1 MQRLRVGY
9 VGVAYSSYYAE
20 ENDQYGRAR
29 RGLEELSRELN
40 FDLVAIPYGLTDM
53 ALTEQAAAE
62 LRAQKVDLLLLQTA
76 ACALGEQILTLRDV
90 APYLGLWATPNPAAE
105 GPIQL
110 HSFVSMSHYA
120 SILKRYLRHEERS
133 FKWFYGHVEEDSFRR
148 RFAITVRALTAIKKM
163 AAARIGW
170 VGGLSPGFYNMQFD
184 ERKLFARFGLRVAV
198 HELAEVVE
206 MAKTMNAADAAA
218 VGGELRLVA
227 REVAT
232 SSGALDKGARL
243 YLALKQLATDNGYD
257 ALAVE
262 CWPKFQALYGVA
274 PCMAYSWLG
283 SEDNLAVACEGDVL
297 GAASM
302 LLLNYLTGAAGSA
315 TLLDLAAIDPASATM
330 LMWHCGVTPR
340 HWANKD
346 GVAWVDHTTLGRKSP
361 TFYGVAGDLVF
372 APQATTIT
380 YIGDDISR
388 LLVLSAQV
396 VERETKGFDGTRG
409 WFSEF
414 ALNGEPI
421 SMPDLVNTLI
431 VRGHEHHYAVGQ
443 GDVSQELLET
453 AAWLKLQTVDRVP
466 ARDYLQMEG
475 INVL

>member
-1 MQRLRVGY
+1 MARLRVGY
-9 VGVAYSSYYAE
+9 VGVAYSSYFAE
-20 ENDQYGRAR
+20 EHDQYGRAR
-29 RGLEELSRELN
+29 RGLEELSRELD
-40 FDLVAIPYGLTDM
+40 FDLVAIPYGLTDI

-62 LRAQKVDLLLLQTA
+62 LRAQRVDLLLLQTS
-76 ACALGEQILTLRDV
+76 ACAQGEQILTLRDV
-90 APYLGLWATPNPAAE
+90 APYLGLWATPDPTSE
-105 GPIQL
+105 GPIQI
-110 HSFVSMSHYA
+110 HSLVSMSHYA

-133 FKWFYGHVEEDSFRR
+133 FKWFYGHVEEANFRR
-148 RFAITVRALTAIKKM
+148 RFAITVRSLTAIKRM
-163 AAARIGW
+163 AMSRIGW

-184 ERKLFARFGLRVAV
+184 ERKLYARFGLRVIA
-198 HELAEVVE
+198 HELGEVVA
-206 MAKTMNAADAAA
+206 MAKAMNAADAAA
-218 VGGELRLVA
+218 AGGELRLVA
-227 REVAT
+227 RTVST
-232 SSGALDKGARL
+232 SSDALDKGARL
-243 YLALKQLATDNGYD
+243 YLALKRLAAENGYA

-262 CWPKFQALYGVA
+262 CWPKFQSLYGVA

-302 LLLNYLTGAAGSA
+302 LLLNYLTGANGSA

-340 HWANKD
+340 HWANKE
-346 GVAWVDHTTLGRKSP
+346 GVAWVDHTTLGRKSS
-361 TFYGVAGDLVF
+361 TVYGVAGDLVF
-372 APQATTIT
+372 APQTTTIT
-380 YIGDDISR
+380 YIGDDVSR
-388 LLVLSAQV
+388 LLVLSAQI

-421 SMPDLVNTLI
+421 TMPDLVNTLI

-443 GDVSQELLET
+443 GDVSHELLET

-466 ARDYLQMEG
+466 ARDYLQLEG
-475 INVL
+475 INV

>member
-1 MQRLRVGY
+1 
-9 VGVAYSSYYAE
+9 
-20 ENDQYGRAR
+20 
-29 RGLEELSRELN
+29 
-40 FDLVAIPYGLTDM
+40 
-53 ALTEQAAAE
+53 
-62 LRAQKVDLLLLQTA
+62 
-76 ACALGEQILTLRDV
+76 
-90 APYLGLWATPNPAAE
+90 
-105 GPIQL
+105 
-110 HSFVSMSHYA
+110 
-120 SILKRYLRHEERS
+120 
-133 FKWFYGHVEEDSFRR
+133 
-148 RFAITVRALTAIKKM
+148 
-163 AAARIGW
+163 
-170 VGGLSPGFYNMQFD
+170 
-184 ERKLFARFGLRVAV
+184 
-198 HELAEVVE
+198 
-206 MAKTMNAADAAA
+206 

-227 REVAT
+227 REVST

-243 YLALKQLATDNGYD
+243 YLALKRLAADNGYD

-262 CWPKFQALYGVA
+262 CWPKFQALYGTA

-283 SEDNLAVACEGDVL
+283 SEDNMAVACEGDVL

-302 LLLNYLTGAAGSA
+302 LLLNYLTGATGSS

-361 TFYGVAGDLVF
+361 TVYGVAGDLVF

-396 VERETKGFDGTRG
+396 VERATKGFDGTRG

-443 GDVSQELLET
+443 GDVSNELLET
-453 AAWLKLQTVDRVP
+453 AAWLKLQTVGRVP
-466 ARDYLQMEG
+466 ARDYLQIEG
-475 INVL
+475 INV